1 MLIISRSIEQ
11 YKDNQLLLNLQI
23 FKQLFFKKSA
33 PAVIART
40 QAKIKI
46 SKGVN

>member
-23 FKQLFFKKSA
+23 FKQLFFKKKRPRRDGEDASQNQDLQ
-33 PAVIART
+33 RC
-40 QAKIKI
+40 
-46 SKGVN
+46 